1 MAQIINLLYDQLL
14 AGNYHAVFIN
24 TTNTYFA
31 FGWVFWFL
39 GFLIASVVQMKTKNL
54 TYSGAIGTVYFMII
68 SSSGLITSA
77 YSMMA
82 MKYFGLLLAAATA
95 LYTYRMIKGGR

>member
-1 MAQIINLLYDQLL
+1 MAQITNLLYDQML

-24 TTNTYFA
+24 TTNVYFSY
-31 FGWVFWFL
+31 GWVFWFL
-39 GFLIASVVQMKTKNL
+39 GFIIASVVHLKTKNL
-54 TYSGAIGTVYFMII
+54 TYSGAVGTMYFWII
-68 SSSGLITSA
+68 SSSDLLLSS

-95 LYTYRMIKGGR
+95 LYTYRTIKGGK